1 MWKIDNTPP
10 KTYDAPGF
18 SEPGVT
24 GLFYDG
30 PNWQGKPTRV
40 FAWLGMPAQ
49 SAQARGGKVPGIVLV
64 HGGGGTAFS
73 RWVRLWNERGFA
85 AIAMD
90 TCGHTPD
97 SGSLRRDHHP
107 LGGPPGWGVY
117 DKSLESPTEQ
127 WGYHAVEAILRGHSL
142 LRAQPGVDSKRIG
155 LTGISW
161 GGVLT
166 NIAAGHDPRFAFAM
180 SVYGCGFLDRSPG
193 LGLDKVDKPHAD
205 RWMDL
210 WDPSMHLKGAKMPFF
225 WINGTNDFAFTPEIW
240 QESHGLPKGGRGR
253 KTLSFQLRMPHG
265 HGAAGENP
273 EELRVFAA
281 SHCLGEPP
289 LARLK
294 RQERKGQTIRAEF
307 DTKVP
312 LKTAELLF
320 TKDDGMPWPQRNW
333 QAQPVPLRGTVASS
347 EIPPGT
353 VACYLNVTD
362 TRGCVVSSEIEFLP
376 AVVRG

>member
-10 KTYDAPGF
+10 QTYDAPGF

-30 PNWQGKPTRV
+30 PSWQGKPTRV
-40 FAWLGMPAQ
+40 FAWLGMPAPGAVADGQ
-49 SAQARGGKVPGIVLV
+49 RVPGIVLV
-64 HGGGGTAFS
+64 HGGGGSAFS

-85 AIAMD
+85 ALAMD

-97 SGSLRRDHHP
+97 SGSLRRDHHA
-107 LGGPPGWGVY
+107 LGGPPGWGAY
-117 DKSLESPTEQ
+117 DKALEPPTEQ

-142 LRAQPGVDSKRIG
+142 LRAQPGVDPQRIG

-166 NIAAGHDPRFAFAM
+166 AIAAGHDPRFAFAM

-193 LGLDKVDKPHAD
+193 LGLDKTDKPHAE
-205 RWMDL
+205 RWMQL
-210 WDPSMHLKGAKMPFF
+210 WDPSRHLKDAKMPFF
-225 WINGTNDFAFTPEIW
+225 WINGTNDFAFTPPLW
-240 QESHGLPKGGRGR
+240 QESHRLPRGK
-253 KTLSFQLRMPHG
+253 KTLSFKLRMPHG

-281 SHCLGEPP
+281 AQCGLGEPP

-294 RQERKGQTIRAEF
+294 KQERKSGWLRAEF
-307 DTKVP
+307 EAKVP
-312 LKTAELLF
+312 LKAAELLF
-320 TKDDGMPWPQRNW
+320 TKDAGMPWPERHW
-333 QAQPVPLRGTVASS
+333 QAQPALLSGNLASS
-347 EIPPGT
+347 AIPLET
-353 VACYLNVTD
+353 TACYLNVID
-362 TRGCVVSSEIEFLP
+362 SRGCTNSSEVEFL
-376 AVVRG
+376 VQ

>member
-1 MWKIDNTPP
+1 MWKVDNTPP

-30 PNWQGKPTRV
+30 PSWQGKPTRV
-40 FAWLGMPAQ
+40 FAWLGMPAPRPDSQ
-49 SAQARGGKVPGIVLV
+49 KVPGIVLV
-64 HGGGGTAFS
+64 HGGGGSAFAS
-73 RWVRLWNERGFA
+73 WVRLWNERGFA
-85 AIAMD
+85 TIAMD

-97 SGSLRRDHHP
+97 SGALRRDHHP

-117 DKSLESPTEQ
+117 DKALESPTEQ

-142 LRAQPGVDSKRIG
+142 LRAQPGVDAQRIG

-166 NIAAGHDPRFAFAM
+166 AIAAGHDPRFAFAM

-193 LGLDKVDKPHAD
+193 LGLDKTDKPHAE
-205 RWMDL
+205 RWMEL
-210 WDPSMHLKGAKMPFF
+210 WDPSQHLKNAKMPFF

-240 QESHGLPKGGRGR
+240 QESHRLPRGK
-253 KTLSFQLRMPHG
+253 KTLSFKLRMPHG

-281 SHCLGEPP
+281 SHALGEPP

-294 RQERKGQTIRAEF
+294 RQGRQNGWLRAEF
-307 DTKVP
+307 DATVP

-320 TKDDGMPWPQRNW
+320 TKDDSGPWPQRHW
-333 QAQPVPLRGTVASS
+333 QAQPVLLSGNTASS
-347 EIPPGT
+347 AIPTGT

-362 TRGCVVSSEIEFLP
+362 ARGCTTSSEIEFL
-376 AVVRG
+376 